1 MATER
6 HAAATW
12 VAAAAEQ
19 HAFLERLTAGL
30 REDARVVAAW
40 VIGSLASGG
49 GDTYSDIDLLVAV
62 RDEDFAAVVA
72 DWPLLLDRLTPTV
85 FAQRLGAADKLTIT
99 AITPEWQRFDI
110 TLASA
115 ADSRPHGYQVAPL
128 FTRAADAAPF
138 TFSPTPPR
146 LDWDRLPALTGD
158 FLRVLGLLPVAV
170 GREEFIVGLTPVML
184 LRSYLIDLYLLDN
197 GAPRTGA
204 KRLNER
210 LTIEQRR
217 ALTALPPLAPTRDSV
232 VAGHLALARLFL
244 PCARQ
249 LAAEHGVAHPDAF
262 ERATLAHLR
271 RTMGCS

>member
-1 MATER
+1 MAIEQYAK
-6 HAAATW
+6 AAGQQDLLA
-12 VAAAAEQ
+12 
-19 HAFLERLTAGL
+19 RLTTGL
-30 REDARVVAAW
+30 REEARIVAAW
-40 VIGSLASGG
+40 VIDSVASGG
-49 GDTYSDIDLLVAV
+49 DDTYSDIDLLVAV

-72 DWPLLLDRLTPTV
+72 DWQAFIDHLTPTV
-85 FAQRLGAADKLTIT
+85 FAQRLGAADKPTIT

-115 ADSRPHGYQVAPL
+115 TDPRPHGYQAAPL

-138 TFSPTPPR
+138 TFSPAPPR
-146 LDWDRLPALTGD
+146 VDWGRLPALTGD

-184 LRSYLIDLYLLDN
+184 LRGYLLDLYLLDN
-197 GAPRTGA
+197 GADRTGA

-210 LTIEQRR
+210 LTAEQRR
-217 ALTALPPLAPTRDSV
+217 ALVALPPLAPTRESV

-244 PCARQ
+244 PRARR
-249 LAAEHGVAHPDAF
+249 LATEHGVSHPDAF

-271 RTMGCS
+271 RTLGVQLE